1 MSLDTVSMGRT
12 GIEVSELSFGT
23 WRFGRRLVDGEERYD
38 DEGVVEV
45 GEQRAYELLDTYA
58 DAGGNFIDTADKY
71 GDGRAEEWIGNWLE
85 DRDRE
90 DFVIATKIV
99 RPRRDNANA
108 RGLNRKHVR
117 NQVDIC
123 LDRLGTDYVD
133 LLYCHRWDDRTPA
146 REFVRSLDQLVREGK
161 VNYLGLSS
169 GTPDAWKIAKAN
181 EIARQ
186 EGYEPFT
193 VTQPRFNLVNREIE
207 PNYLPMC
214 RDYDLGVVPWS
225 PLAWGFLTGKYTRES
240 AADDSTASVDERF
253 EDLFLTEE
261 NFAALDVL
269 RTVADEVDA
278 SPAQTALAWQVHHPD
293 ITAPI
298 VGARTVEQLE
308 ENLGAADVD
317 LSDDQVQRLTD
328 AKSFTLPPRVGAGGS
343 SSEE

>member
-1 MSLDTVSMGRT
+1 MTIDTVSLGRT

-23 WRFGRRLVDGEERYD
+23 WRFGRRLIGGEERYD
-38 DEGVVEV
+38 SDDGVVEV
-45 GEQRAYELLDTYA
+45 GEQRAYELLDAYA
-58 DAGGNFIDTADKY
+58 EAGGNFIDTADKY
-71 GDGRAEEWIGNWLE
+71 GDGRSEEWIGNWLE
-85 DRDRE
+85 DRDHDRE
-90 DFVIATKIV
+90 DFVIATKIH
-99 RPRRDNANA
+99 RPRRGDDPNG

-117 NQVDIC
+117 DQIDIC

-146 REFVRSLDQLVREGK
+146 REVMRTLDGLVAEGK

-169 GTPDAWKIAKAN
+169 GKPDAWKVVRAN

-193 VTQPRFNLVNREIE
+193 VTQPRYNLVDRETE

-214 RDYDLGVVPWS
+214 RDYGLGVVPWS

-240 AADDSTASVDERF
+240 TADSSKASIDERF
-253 EDLFLTEE
+253 EENYLTDE
-261 NFAALDVL
+261 NFEALDVL
-269 RTVADEVDA
+269 LDVSDEVDA
-278 SPAQTALAWQVHHPD
+278 TPAQVALAWQLHHPD

-308 ENLGAADVD
+308 ENLGAGDVSLTD
-317 LSDDQVQRLTD
+317 EQVERLT
-328 AKSFTLPPRVGAGGS
+328 ASKTFTLPG
-343 SSEE
+343 